1 LEKGFS
7 VYQADDIEL
16 EKFCLE
22 DEDTFIDYRL
32 VFLNLVDE
40 LVIARCNE
48 FDEAIY
54 LLTEK
59 KHVEMFHKN

>member
-1 LEKGFS
+1 
-7 VYQADDIEL
+7 
-16 EKFCLE
+16 
-22 DEDTFIDYRL
+22 
-32 VFLNLVDE
+32 

-59 KHVEMFHKN
+59 KHVEMFHKNWQ